1 MGDTSA
7 IGLGSEC
14 TEAVLCE
21 EMSVMT
27 QLDTVTGVSVALGTI
42 RGAAV
47 EVAGL
52 DCEKEKLFLI
62 KYQLMLAMM
71 HGLWLFATVG
81 A

>member
-1 MGDTSA
+1 MGDTSE

-21 EMSVMT
+21 EMSAMT

-52 DCEKEKLFLI
+52 DKG
-62 KYQLMLAMM
+62 
-71 HGLWLFATVG
+71 GL
-81 A
+81 